1 MFNFPYTENFDV
13 LSSFDGNWSN
23 WNDWSDCSV
32 TCDGGPRRRLVEG
45 RALGKVTNQG
55 LAMRGLAQVKKIPLP
70 VTLCTFI
77 ADRKKGV
84 KPSPGG
90 LEPPSFRFLILH

>member
-32 TCDGGPRRRLVEG
+32 TCDSGYRIDQERVRVPRRRLVEG

-55 LAMRGLAQVKKIPLP
+55 NAMRGLAEVKKILFRI
-70 VTLCTFI
+70 TL
-77 ADRKKGV
+77 
-84 KPSPGG
+84 
-90 LEPPSFRFLILH
+90 